1 MGVNPIDIIREYL
14 PFLASGTLFTIG
26 FSLAGIV
33 FGTILGLLVCF
44 GKMLNNK
51 VLSAP
56 FVCYITFFRGTPLFV
71 QILLIHFGVVP
82 AIFGQSNGIISGIV
96 ALSLNE
102 AAYIAEVF
110 RAGIQSIDEGQTEA
124 ARSLGM
130 NRLQAMRY
138 VVLPQAVHRVLP
150 PMGNEFISLIKDSSL
165 LAAIAAPELTYWA
178 QAMGAQYAI
187 TWTPYLAI
195 SFIYLILTLT
205 MSFLV
210 NRLERRMATK

>member
-1 MGVNPIDIIREYL
+1 MGVNPLELIKEYL
-14 PFLASGTLFTIG
+14 PFFASGTLFTIL
-26 FSLAGIV
+26 FSFAGIV
-33 FGTILGLLVCF
+33 FGTILGLFVCF
-44 GKMLNNK
+44 GKMIDNK
-51 VLSAP
+51 ALAAP

-71 QILLIHFGVVP
+71 QILIIHFGVVP
-82 AIFGQSNGIISGIV
+82 AIFHQSNGILSGII

-130 NRLQAMRY
+130 DKRQAMRY
-138 VVLPQAVHRVLP
+138 IILPQAVRRVLP

-187 TWTPYLAI
+187 VWTPYLTI
-195 SFIYLILTLT
+195 SVIYLILTLG
-205 MSFLV
+205 MSFIV

>member
-1 MGVNPIDIIREYL
+1 MGVNPLDIIREYL

-26 FSLAGIV
+26 FSLGGII
-33 FGTILGLLVCF
+33 FGTILGLFICF
-44 GKMLNNK
+44 GKRIRNK
-51 VLSAP
+51 LLRAP
-56 FVCYITFFRGTPLFV
+56 FVCYITFFRGTPLYV
-71 QILLIHFGVVP
+71 QILIIHFGLVP
-82 AIFGQSNGIISGIV
+82 LIFHQSNGILAGVI

-130 NRLQAMRY
+130 DRFQAMRY
-138 VVLPQAVHRVLP
+138 VILPQAVRRVLP

-165 LAAIAAPELTYWA
+165 IAAIAAPELTYWA

-187 TWTPYLAI
+187 VWTPYLTI

-205 MSFLV
+205 MSYLV